1 MPRQPF
7 LPLGLPFRQPAA
19 LPAGYRLDFSKFIS
33 HMRLPVESAH
43 AFCSNAPMN
52 QSPVETALS
61 RAMIRWSLTKSTPVV
76 ESPRSWIFRV
86 EQNGRNFGA
95 LKILK
100 PLAADEEGRG
110 ARLMQW
116 YGGEG
121 AATIFDIHGNTIF
134 MEWLDGGTLGDAVRA
149 GHDDEGTIAICTTVA
164 NLHRLRDSAPD
175 DLQPL
180 RERFQT
186 LFDTDVRVWPHTA
199 RDLYA
204 RASGIAL
211 KLFDRPSAQLP
222 LHGDLHHDNI
232 LSSDRGWLAIDP
244 KGLIGDPL
252 YDVAN
257 VFLNPYGAA
266 QLAANPRRI
275 AALADAFEVRLGFNR
290 KRVLGYAAAHSA
302 LSACW
307 NLAVGSPIT
316 VELAVLPLLL
326 SAYDQA

>member
-1 MPRQPF
+1 
-7 LPLGLPFRQPAA
+7 
-19 LPAGYRLDFSKFIS
+19 
-33 HMRLPVESAH
+33 
-43 AFCSNAPMN
+43 MN

-61 RAMIRWSLTKSTPVV
+61 RAMIRWSLTKSTPVT
-76 ESPRSWIFRV
+76 ESPRSSIFRV

-100 PLAADEEGRG
+100 AEAAEEEGRG

-134 MEWLDGGTLGDAVRA
+134 MEWLEGGTLGDAVRA
-149 GHDDEGTIAICTTVA
+149 GHDEQATIAIATLVA
-164 NLHRLRDSAPD
+164 SLHRPRADAPE

-186 LFDTDVRVWPHTA
+186 LFDTNVRAWPHTA

-211 KLFDRPSAQLP
+211 KLFDRPSPHVP

-232 LSSDRGWLAIDP
+232 LASDRGWLAIDP
-244 KGLIGDPL
+244 KGLLGDPH
-252 YDVAN
+252 YEVAN
-257 VFLNPYGAA
+257 VFRNPHGAT
-266 QLAANPRRI
+266 QLAASPQRI
-275 AALADAFEVRLGFNR
+275 AALADAFETRLGFNR

-307 NLAVGSPIT
+307 DLAAGNPIT
-316 VELAVLPLLL
+316 TDLAVLPHLL